1 MIEASEIPKIKED
14 VVDETKSIFTIE
26 PLYPGYGATLGNAL
40 RRVLLSSLPGT
51 AISSLKLEGISHEFS
66 AIPHVKED
74 MIEIIMNLR
83 KINFKSFSDEPVTI
97 ELNAKGPKTITAA
110 DFKLTSDIE
119 ILNPKEYIVTLDK
132 GANFNLEVV
141 LEQGRGFRPTEE
153 KVLEKGDIGRI
164 SIDSVFSPVKLI
176 KISSLIQSYN
186 ILFWVEN
193 LNI

>member
-83 KINFKSFSDEPVTI
+83 KINFKS
-97 ELNAKGPKTITAA
+97 
-110 DFKLTSDIE
+110 
-119 ILNPKEYIVTLDK
+119 
-132 GANFNLEVV
+132 
-141 LEQGRGFRPTEE
+141 
-153 KVLEKGDIGRI
+153 
-164 SIDSVFSPVKLI
+164 
-176 KISSLIQSYN
+176 
-186 ILFWVEN
+186 
-193 LNI
+193 